1 VGAAFPEMQKMASQ
15 KKKKLKARPG
25 ALKVSADRRMLKAAA
40 ERSSAAG
47 KTAFCGHAS

>member
-1 VGAAFPEMQKMASQ
+1 VGAAFPDMQKMASQ
-15 KKKKLKARPG
+15 KKKK
-25 ALKVSADRRMLKAAA
+25 LKAAA